1 MSEGGGFG
9 GGRAL
14 VQKGG
19 IGDLHSGEFE
29 NHGLVVEE
37 GFEAALGDFGLV
49 RGVGAVP
56 TRILEDGATEDRWG
70 DGAVISE
77 ADEGAEGFVFREDL
91 F

>member
-14 VQKGG
+14 IQKGG

-49 RGVGAVP
+49 GGVGAVP
-56 TRILEDGATEDRWG
+56 TRILEDGATEDGWG
-70 DGAVISE
+70 DGAVIAQSN
-77 ADEGAEGFVFREDL
+77 EGTEGLVCG
-91 F
+91 